1 MLSKSRIISH
11 RQCPKRLWLQVNRP
25 ELAQVDESS
34 KLRMEDGNR
43 VGDLARQLHPGGQLI
58 DTLDREQ
65 ALKETAIAMVGKKR
79 PVFEPA
85 FLAKNVLVRVDL
97 LLPDEE
103 GDQFRAV
110 EVKSS
115 TSVKSYHRE
124 DLAIQT
130 WVMRQAGLALS
141 KVAVAHIDTKFVYPG
156 NLDYNGLLDEVELT
170 SEVEKMLPEVA
181 KWVQEANATLEKE
194 TAPDIAPGTQCTDPF
209 PCPFMEHCQPVTENA
224 TEFPVEILPRGA
236 IEATHLRAAG
246 YKDLREVPSSLITN
260 ELHAKVHRVT
270 VSGKAELDP
279 EAKQILDALP
289 WPRYYLDFETVA
301 VPIPLYAGTRPYEA
315 IPFQWSCHIEQE
327 DGSMTHAEY
336 LAEDGNDPRR
346 EFADSL
352 IEVLGEIGTIIVYN
366 QSFEKNKILALA
378 RLIPDLSDQ
387 LEGITKRLFDL
398 LPVARNHYYHADMR
412 GKWSIKS
419 ILPTIAPDLA
429 YANLQVGHG
438 MAAQDSFREMN
449 DPQTTAEKRQMLR
462 SALLEYCKLDTLA
475 MVMVVK
481 AFSAMGNR

>member
-65 ALKETAIAMVGKKR
+65 ALKETAIALKDKKR
-79 PVFEPA
+79 PIFEPA
-85 FLAKNVLVRVDL
+85 FLAHNVLVRVDL

-236 IEATHLRAAG
+236 IEATLLR
-246 YKDLREVPSSLITN
+246 IT
-260 ELHAKVHRVT
+260 
-270 VSGKAELDP
+270 
-279 EAKQILDALP
+279 
-289 WPRYYLDFETVA
+289 
-301 VPIPLYAGTRPYEA
+301 
-315 IPFQWSCHIEQE
+315 
-327 DGSMTHAEY
+327 
-336 LAEDGNDPRR
+336 
-346 EFADSL
+346 
-352 IEVLGEIGTIIVYN
+352 
-366 QSFEKNKILALA
+366 
-378 RLIPDLSDQ
+378 
-387 LEGITKRLFDL
+387 
-398 LPVARNHYYHADMR
+398 
-412 GKWSIKS
+412 
-419 ILPTIAPDLA
+419 
-429 YANLQVGHG
+429 
-438 MAAQDSFREMN
+438 
-449 DPQTTAEKRQMLR
+449 
-462 SALLEYCKLDTLA
+462 
-475 MVMVVK
+475 
-481 AFSAMGNR
+481 